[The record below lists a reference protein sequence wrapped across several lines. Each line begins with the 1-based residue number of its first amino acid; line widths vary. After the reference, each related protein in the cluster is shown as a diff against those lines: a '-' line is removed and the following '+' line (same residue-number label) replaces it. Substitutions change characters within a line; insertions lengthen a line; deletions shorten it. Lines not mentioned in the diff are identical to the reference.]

1 MNFMRKYWIAVLLT
15 SALLAPP
22 ASAQS
27 AKAGVEALQRGDA
40 ARAVAIWKP
49 LAERGDPDSAFNLG
63 QAYRL
68 GRGVPLNLGE
78 AQKWFEVAA
87 RKGHVDAQT
96 TLGLLLFSSGNRPAA
111 MRWLKSAS
119 DAGEPRAMLM
129 YGTALYNGD
138 GVPEDPVRG
147 YAYVSRAAAMGL
159 GPAQSTLADMN
170 QVMPAEQRQQGLTL
184 ARTMTSGGKA
194 VAAKPAPAK
203 PALTT
208 KPPQIAAPTRPPVK
222 PSSPPSPASGAGG
235 WRIQLG
241 AFSQRSSAE
250 ALFAKVRG
258 KLGGRQAYYV
268 PVGAVIRLQAG
279 PYPSKD
285 AAAAACAVVKPAAC
299 FPVPGR

>member
-1 MNFMRKYWIAVLLT
+1 MRKYWIAALLT
-15 SALLAPP
+15 TALLAPA

-27 AKAGVEALQRGDA
+27 AKAGVDALQRGDP

-68 GRGVPLNLGE
+68 GRGVPTNLGE

-96 TLGLLLFSSGNRPAA
+96 TLGLLLFSSGNRPAGI
-111 MRWLKSAS
+111 RWLKLAA

-138 GVPEDPVRG
+138 GVAEDPVRG
-147 YAYVSRAAAMGL
+147 YAFVSRAAAMGL

-170 QVMPAEQRQQGLTL
+170 QVMPAQQRQQGLAL
-184 ARTMTSGGKA
+184 ARTMAAGGKA
-194 VAAKPAPAK
+194 APAKPAPAK
-203 PALTT
+203 PAPTA
-208 KPPQIAAPTRPPVK
+208 KAPQIAAPSRPTPK
-222 PSSPPSPASGAGG
+222 PAPPSPVATATGG
-235 WRIQLG
+235 WRVQLG

-258 KLGGRQAYYV
+258 RLSGRQAYYV
-268 PVGAVIRLQAG
+268 PAGAVTRLQVG

-285 AAAAACAVVKPAAC
+285 AAAAACAAVEPAAC